1 MLSKRTD
8 LALETRESFPGDG
21 GEIEGVVL
29 DKKTIEISR
38 DFRFDVSTVK
48 IINESGADRMKK
60 PMGTYITID
69 MLRDKNR
76 WIWNVLHI
84 EDDDREKVI
93 EQISMLIEELAG
105 RLDKLRVL
113 VAGLGNRQVTAD
125 SLGPLMVD
133 ELNVSRHLALEYGHS
148 FLDSL
153 GMGEVCAIAPGVMA
167 QTGMEAEEILSAI
180 ADDIKPDIILVID
193 ALAARSVK
201 RVTTTIQVTDTGIK
215 PGSGVGNHRLGI
227 DRESLGVPVIAI
239 GVPTV
244 VEAEVIVGDRIEEFM
259 YRQGFSDDE
268 IQVFL
273 SNMGEPAI
281 RDMYVTPKNIDE
293 TVKAVGKLI
302 ADVINHA
309 MTIGTA

>member
-60 PMGTYITID
+60 PMGTYITIE
-69 MLRDKNR
+69 
-76 WIWNVLHI
+76 IGNVLHI

-93 EQISMLIEELAG
+93 EQISMLIEELTG

-153 GMGEVCAIAPGVMA
+153 GIGEVCAIAPGVMA

-201 RVTTTIQVTDTGIK
+201 RVTTTIQVTDTGIN
-215 PGSGVGNHRLGI
+215 PGSGVGNHRLWI

>member
-60 PMGTYITID
+60 PMGTYITIE
-69 MLRDKNR
+69 
-76 WIWNVLHI
+76 IGNVLHI
-84 EDDDREKVI
+84 EDGDREKVI

-309 MTIGTA
+309 MTIRTA

>member
-60 PMGTYITID
+60 PMGTYITIE
-69 MLRDKNR
+69 
-76 WIWNVLHI
+76 IGNVLHI

-93 EQISMLIEELAG
+93 EQISMLIEEITG

-201 RVTTTIQVTDTGIK
+201 RVTTTIQVTDTGIN

-244 VEAEVIVGDRIEEFM
+244 VEAEVIVGDRREEFM
-259 YRQGFSDDE
+259 CRQGFSDDE

>member
-60 PMGTYITID
+60 PVGTYITIE
-69 MLRDKNR
+69 
-76 WIWNVLHI
+76 IGNVLHI

>member
-60 PMGTYITID
+60 PMGTYITIE
-69 MLRDKNR
+69 
-76 WIWNVLHI
+76 IGNVLHI

-93 EQISMLIEELAG
+93 EQISMLIEEITG

-201 RVTTTIQVTDTGIK
+201 RVTTTIQVTDTGIN

-259 YRQGFSDDE
+259 YRQGFSVVE
-268 IQVFL
+268 LQVFL
-273 SNMGEPAI
+273 SYMGEPAI

>member
-60 PMGTYITID
+60 PMGTYITIE
-69 MLRDKNR
+69 
-76 WIWNVLHI
+76 IGNVLHI

>member
-60 PMGTYITID
+60 PMGTYITIE
-69 MLRDKNR
+69 
-76 WIWNVLHI
+76 IGNVLYI

-93 EQISMLIEELAG
+93 EQISMLIEEITG

-201 RVTTTIQVTDTGIK
+201 RVTTTIQVTDTGIN

>member
-60 PMGTYITID
+60 PMGTYITIE
-69 MLRDKNR
+69 
-76 WIWNVLHI
+76 IGNVLHI

-93 EQISMLIEELAG
+93 EQISMLIEELTG

-153 GMGEVCAIAPGVMA
+153 GIGEVCAIAPGVMA

-201 RVTTTIQVTDTGIK
+201 RVTTTIQVTDTGIN

-227 DRESLGVPVIAI
+227 DRENLGVPVIAI

-309 MTIGTA
+309 MTIRTA

>member
-60 PMGTYITID
+60 PMGTYITIE
-69 MLRDKNR
+69 
-76 WIWNVLHI
+76 IGNVLHI

-93 EQISMLIEELAG
+93 EQISMLIEELTG

-153 GMGEVCAIAPGVMA
+153 GIGEVCAIAPGVMA

-201 RVTTTIQVTDTGIK
+201 RVTTTIQVTDTGIN

-309 MTIGTA
+309 MTIRTA

>member
-60 PMGTYITID
+60 PMGTYITIE
-69 MLRDKNR
+69 
-76 WIWNVLHI
+76 IGNVLHI

-93 EQISMLIEELAG
+93 EQISMLIEELTG

-153 GMGEVCAIAPGVMA
+153 GIGEVCAIAPGVMA

-201 RVTTTIQVTDTGIK
+201 RVTTTIQVTDTGIN

-227 DRESLGVPVIAI
+227 DRENLGVPVIAI

>member
-60 PMGTYITID
+60 PMGTYITIE
-69 MLRDKNR
+69 
-76 WIWNVLHI
+76 IGNVLRI

-93 EQISMLIEELAG
+93 EQISMLIEELTG

-153 GMGEVCAIAPGVMA
+153 GIGEVCAIAPGVMA

-201 RVTTTIQVTDTGIK
+201 RVTTTIQVTDTGIN

-309 MTIGTA
+309 MTIRTA